1 MKYWANVDGAPHK
14 VFLGLRVFMLVRIIQ
29 RPLRRG
35 DIDICKIAKYIEI
48 ILIFLLVSTRLI
60 LITFGMRFPWFKKF

>member
-14 VFLGLRVFMLVRIIQ
+14 VFLGLRVFMFVRIIQ

-48 ILIFLLVSTRLI
+48 ILIF
-60 LITFGMRFPWFKKF
+60 FPRKY